1 MSRDSFLSAAVVA
14 AQLGVSLMVRVM
26 ASDQLLAELGQ
37 LNDVVELF
45 DRVGNRIATIVP
57 SSAPPTA
64 EEYAFAK
71 TLFTDEDIAK
81 AEAEVGGVTT
91 QQLLAGLRA

>member
-1 MSRDSFLSAAVVA
+1 
-14 AQLGVSLMVRVM
+14 MVRLM
-26 ASDQLLAELGQ
+26 ASDALIAELGP
-37 LNDVVELF
+37 LDDLVELY

-64 EEYAFAK
+64 EDYAFAK